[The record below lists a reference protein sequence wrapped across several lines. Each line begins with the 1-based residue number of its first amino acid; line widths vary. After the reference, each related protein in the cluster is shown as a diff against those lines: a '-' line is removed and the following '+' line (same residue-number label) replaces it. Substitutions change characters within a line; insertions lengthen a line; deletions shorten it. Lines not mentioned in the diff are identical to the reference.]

1 MRFVLRKPEG
11 HGGASVEW
19 RLMESL
25 VGHPKNVNFFFLSF
39 LKNSIEVSLTYNIGL
54 VADVQQK

>member
-1 MRFVLRKPEG
+1 MHFVLRKPEG

-25 VGHPKNVNFFFLSF
+25 VGHPKNVNFFSLSF

-54 VADVQQK
+54 VADV